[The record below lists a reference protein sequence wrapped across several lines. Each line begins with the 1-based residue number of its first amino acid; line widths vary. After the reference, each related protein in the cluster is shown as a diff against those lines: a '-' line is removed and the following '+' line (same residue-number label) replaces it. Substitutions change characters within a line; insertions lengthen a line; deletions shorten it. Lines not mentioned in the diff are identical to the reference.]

1 MCVEAPKAT
10 AGRPGKPCL
19 ALLSSLD
26 LLVKISNSVE
36 PVVLKNVLHVPEAT
50 VNLFSTRQ
58 VINSGGQVTFSGNSW
73 IVSKNGTT
81 LVEGISQ
88 QDGLTVIRPV
98 KQQPAIAM
106 TATAASKQTPE
117 LWHRRFGHL
126 GYGNLFQLKDK
137 HMVEG
142 IATPAQSFKAQPDQK
157 PLCEACTLGKQ
168 HRLPFPKSDSKS
180 SRTLELVHM
189 DVCGPFQVSS
199 EGDAKYLA
207 TFTDDFSRLSEVLP
221 LKQKS
226 AVAEA
231 VGTTMAKWETQTEGS
246 THRQRH

>member
-1 MCVEAPKAT
+1 MGHQASAVGE
-10 AGRPGKPCL
+10 GDV
-19 ALLSSLD
+19 D
-26 LLVKISNSVE
+26 LLVKIGNSVE

-58 VINSGGQVTFSGNSW
+58 VINSGGQVTFSDNSC

-142 IATPAQSFKAQPDQK
+142 ICNTSAELQSTTGS
-157 PLCEACTLGKQ
+157 EASL
-168 HRLPFPKSDSKS
+168 
-180 SRTLELVHM
+180 
-189 DVCGPFQVSS
+189 
-199 EGDAKYLA
+199 
-207 TFTDDFSRLSEVLP
+207 
-221 LKQKS
+221 
-226 AVAEA
+226 
-231 VGTTMAKWETQTEGS
+231 
-246 THRQRH
+246 